1 MPFIRWHYFNTTARF
16 QLVVEQPE
24 VTNVTRRGTTG
35 RGGEVIDDAFKK
47 RLNTQ
52 IHKINWIDTNLLKKR
67 KKLEKADRIP
77 NYGQK
82 GLETK
87 YQRSNT

>member
-1 MPFIRWHYFNTTARF
+1 M
-16 QLVVEQPE
+16 
-24 VTNVTRRGTTG
+24 
-35 RGGEVIDDAFKK
+35 IDDAFKK
-47 RLNTQ
+47 RLHTQ
-52 IHKINWIDTNLLKKR
+52 IHKINWIDTNLLKKKNKR
-67 KKLEKADRIP
+67 EKLEKANRIP

>member
-1 MPFIRWHYFNTTARF
+1 M
-16 QLVVEQPE
+16 
-24 VTNVTRRGTTG
+24 
-35 RGGEVIDDAFKK
+35 IDDAFKK

-52 IHKINWIDTNLLKKR
+52 IHKINWIDTNLLKKKKR

>member
-1 MPFIRWHYFNTTARF
+1 M
-16 QLVVEQPE
+16 
-24 VTNVTRRGTTG
+24 
-35 RGGEVIDDAFKK
+35 IDDAFKK

-52 IHKINWIDTNLLKKR
+52 IHKINWIDTNLLKKKNKR
-67 KKLEKADRIP
+67 KKLEKANRIP

>member
-1 MPFIRWHYFNTTARF
+1 MK
-16 QLVVEQPE
+16 QGGEQ
-24 VTNVTRRGTTG
+24 RGGEG
-35 RGGEVIDDAFKK
+35 RGGEGKLQLEETGVIDDAFKK

-52 IHKINWIDTNLLKKR
+52 IHKINWIDTNLLKKKR

>member
-1 MPFIRWHYFNTTARF
+1 M
-16 QLVVEQPE
+16 
-24 VTNVTRRGTTG
+24 
-35 RGGEVIDDAFKK
+35 IDDAFKK

-52 IHKINWIDTNLLKKR
+52 IHKINIGVIPIYSKKGR

>member
-24 VTNVTRRGTTG
+24 VTNMTKRGTRG
-35 RGGEVIDDAFKK
+35 RGGKLQLEETGVIDDAFKK

-52 IHKINWIDTNLLKKR
+52 ED
-67 KKLEKADRIP
+67 
-77 NYGQK
+77 
-82 GLETK
+82 
-87 YQRSNT
+87 